1 MNKMRVFIWL
11 IALIGF
17 SACQSK
23 SGQTTEQENV
33 DSLTVAPTEEEKT
46 ITGVVGDASMH
57 NFMLVT
63 LEGDT
68 LFVSTMDQEPGDV
81 SGFESGDTVRVDY
94 IEEEEEPGSSTIPT
108 AKKVTRKMK
117 KKMLAAT
124 LLTSLLAACGGN
136 STSIV
141 GAWVEPVPG
150 MEGQVQ
156 GINIEEGG
164 IASSVNMAT
173 LVYESW
179 KQEGDQL
186 VLTGK
191 SIGNGQTIEFA
202 DTMAIKKLTP
212 DSLILD
218 NQGMEIRYAKQK

>member
-1 MNKMRVFIWL
+1 M
-11 IALIGF
+11 
-17 SACQSK
+17 
-23 SGQTTEQENV
+23 
-33 DSLTVAPTEEEKT
+33 
-46 ITGVVGDASMH
+46 
-57 NFMLVT
+57 
-63 LEGDT
+63 
-68 LFVSTMDQEPGDV
+68 
-81 SGFESGDTVRVDY
+81 
-94 IEEEEEPGSSTIPT
+94 
-108 AKKVTRKMK
+108 
-117 KKMLAAT
+117 
-124 LLTSLLAACGGN
+124 
-136 STSIV
+136 

-202 DTMAIKKLTP
+202 DTMAIKNLTP

>member
-1 MNKMRVFIWL
+1 
-11 IALIGF
+11 
-17 SACQSK
+17 
-23 SGQTTEQENV
+23 
-33 DSLTVAPTEEEKT
+33 
-46 ITGVVGDASMH
+46 
-57 NFMLVT
+57 
-63 LEGDT
+63 
-68 LFVSTMDQEPGDV
+68 
-81 SGFESGDTVRVDY
+81 
-94 IEEEEEPGSSTIPT
+94 
-108 AKKVTRKMK
+108 
-117 KKMLAAT
+117 MLAAT

-164 IASSVNMAT
+164 IA
-173 LVYESW
+173 
-179 KQEGDQL
+179 
-186 VLTGK
+186 
-191 SIGNGQTIEFA
+191 

>member
-1 MNKMRVFIWL
+1 MW
-11 IALIGF
+11 
-17 SACQSK
+17 
-23 SGQTTEQENV
+23 
-33 DSLTVAPTEEEKT
+33 
-46 ITGVVGDASMH
+46 
-57 NFMLVT
+57 
-63 LEGDT
+63 
-68 LFVSTMDQEPGDV
+68 
-81 SGFESGDTVRVDY
+81 
-94 IEEEEEPGSSTIPT
+94 
-108 AKKVTRKMK
+108 
-117 KKMLAAT
+117 AAT

>member
-1 MNKMRVFIWL
+1 
-11 IALIGF
+11 
-17 SACQSK
+17 
-23 SGQTTEQENV
+23 
-33 DSLTVAPTEEEKT
+33 
-46 ITGVVGDASMH
+46 
-57 NFMLVT
+57 
-63 LEGDT
+63 
-68 LFVSTMDQEPGDV
+68 
-81 SGFESGDTVRVDY
+81 
-94 IEEEEEPGSSTIPT
+94 
-108 AKKVTRKMK
+108 
-117 KKMLAAT
+117 MLAAT
-124 LLTSLLAACGGN
+124 LLTSLFAAWGVN

-141 GAWVEPVPG
+141 RAWVEPVPG
-150 MEGQVQ
+150 MEGQVH